1 MSLNDNHVI
10 AQRETIIEA
19 LCSSLHHRLPIH
31 HNRLHNSLFLHTSLN
46 TPSPPTL
53 SISSHYNHTT
63 HHISPDSPPTPQG
76 GGLHLPKLP
85 NRLQRP
91 LLQRDLTTHHSRN
104 LPHFPPK
111 QRNLPPS
118 FRTNAPRTHPFSPP

>member
-53 SISSHYNHTT
+53 SISRHYNSQIPLLHLKAAAYTFPNYPIASNAHSYNETSQHTISEISHIPHQSNATSPLHFAHT
-63 HHISPDSPPTPQG
+63 HHAHIHPP
-76 GGLHLPKLP
+76 LH
-85 NRLQRP
+85 NM
-91 LLQRDLTTHHSRN
+91 S
-104 LPHFPPK
+104 
-111 QRNLPPS
+111 S
-118 FRTNAPRTHPFSPP
+118 F